1 MDELRLVRREEQSLI
16 VATETGD
23 EFRLVVDETVLA
35 ELRSLSRRSTSDVPV
50 RPREI
55 QALLREGKTRE
66 EIIEITGL
74 GEDDIER
81 YEEPVLAERRYIL
94 ERAQAVAVR
103 TGTGEEGSEQF
114 GAVISERLLTL
125 GAEDVEW
132 LSWRD
137 PETGWMISL
146 TFTSHGVEYR
156 AEWSFEHRK
165 GVLAPI
171 SPDAVNLSKQG
182 EVGDRLIPKLRA
194 VDTPEGSQRFDA
206 RTFDGGDANADEDDT
221 ADLSSRGVG
230 TTHPSTKETPA
241 PDADDDAE
249 FARRREIEQ
258 RAISTTHEEEHHLGQ
273 TADLLDA
280 LRRRRGER
288 ESGLQGPASDQNLV
302 TAPDASE
309 ERPAETAMTLD
320 APDPSRT
327 EPGDLPS
334 DLADAGAARAP
345 AAQDSA
351 EGSER
356 GGRSKRRTS
365 IPSWDDILFGTRSDE
380 DPVS

>member
-55 QALLREGKTRE
+55 QALLREGKTRD
-66 EIIEITGL
+66 EIMEITGL
-74 GEDDIER
+74 VEDDIER

-114 GAVISERLLTL
+114 GAVIGERLLTL

-137 PETGWMISL
+137 PEAGWIISL
-146 TFTSHGVEYR
+146 TFMSHGVAYR

-194 VDTPEGSQRFDA
+194 VDTAEASQRFDA
-206 RTFDGGDANADEDDT
+206 HTFDDEDATDADDT
-221 ADLSSRGVG
+221 ADLSSHGVG
-230 TTHPSTKETPA
+230 SGHPSAHTM
-241 PDADDDAE
+241 PDIDDEAE

-258 RAISTTHEEEHHLGQ
+258 RAISTTHETEQHLGQ

-288 ESGLQGPASDQNLV
+288 ESGLQGATTEQGLVVTPDTSDAAPIEPSMPRDAPAPSPVEHRDQQSGASDSR
-302 TAPDASE
+302 TD
-309 ERPAETAMTLD
+309 D
-320 APDPSRT
+320 APT
-327 EPGDLPS
+327 
-334 DLADAGAARAP
+334 
-345 AAQDSA
+345 AQDSA
-351 EGSER
+351 ESAESAER